1 MKRLLLLAFLLPF
14 LAFSQ
19 TCPAPSGNSIIIDST
34 YTIGSSLLKQTNATL
49 CYNNST
55 TTKTTAMQFKLIFDT
70 AAFTTPVV
78 TLITSDSLQYLNYY
92 VTNNKIAVT
101 IVYTGADTNF
111 TYPSGR
117 YFNINFTHRPDT
129 LFQYITTF
137 QPLAFDATFKTVAST
152 NKGIDTVLSKYNG
165 GGLFIKAGLKFHGT
179 VANVTG
185 TLTKFVTVALLKKPK
200 VGTTW
205 TTIRTNITGL
215 DGKYNFNETIDTT
228 FWTCKVQIKGDTMA
242 LGNVVTVA
250 DAQKVNRFVLGLE
263 TPMKFDFH
271 SSDVNA
277 SGDITVA
284 DVYSIFNRIA
294 GRFTSFTVPD
304 VRFFT
309 KTQYDSISY
318 DSLTNYSLIF
328 PGTSVFEYTI
338 TPTVDSVNIY
348 VLASGDANATGFHMA
363 RLTPIKIVNPL
374 NAPNFIIDQTTD
386 YYANLNSVEINMPT
400 LNVEEGNLVNIPVK
414 VLTGVF
420 SLGSVQL
427 ALKYDMNLLEFKGI
441 VANEK
446 TGKWLSFM
454 NPNDGIVEWGGL
466 DLTNNQ
472 YAMNDGEQIITLQFI
487 AKKPKT
493 DWGVS
498 PIYVTRKFVGN
509 DWAADMSVTPT
520 NGMVAVQ
527 MVKYPTIN
535 IGNPLGKDQ
544 AEILIYPNPTTG
556 LIAVEFNVPA
566 NSTTTVYFID
576 ILGNKVANVIDTKM
590 PAGQYRYSAN
600 LTGLKGST
608 YFAIMECDGKILAS
622 KQILNNISL

>member
-1 MKRLLLLAFLLPF
+1 
-14 LAFSQ
+14 
-19 TCPAPSGNSIIIDST
+19 
-34 YTIGSSLLKQTNATL
+34 
-49 CYNNST
+49 
-55 TTKTTAMQFKLIFDT
+55 
-70 AAFTTPVV
+70 
-78 TLITSDSLQYLNYY
+78 
-92 VTNNKIAVT
+92 
-101 IVYTGADTNF
+101 
-111 TYPSGR
+111 
-117 YFNINFTHRPDT
+117 
-129 LFQYITTF
+129 
-137 QPLAFDATFKTVAST
+137 
-152 NKGIDTVLSKYNG
+152 
-165 GGLFIKAGLKFHGT
+165 
-179 VANVTG
+179 
-185 TLTKFVTVALLKKPK
+185 
-200 VGTTW
+200 
-205 TTIRTNITGL
+205 
-215 DGKYNFNETIDTT
+215 
-228 FWTCKVQIKGDTMA
+228 
-242 LGNVVTVA
+242 
-250 DAQKVNRFVLGLE
+250 
-263 TPMKFDFH
+263 
-271 SSDVNA
+271 
-277 SGDITVA
+277 
-284 DVYSIFNRIA
+284 
-294 GRFTSFTVPD
+294 
-304 VRFFT
+304 
-309 KTQYDSISY
+309 
-318 DSLTNYSLIF
+318 
-328 PGTSVFEYTI
+328 
-338 TPTVDSVNIY
+338 
-348 VLASGDANATGFHMA
+348 
-363 RLTPIKIVNPL
+363 
-374 NAPNFIIDQTTD
+374 
-386 YYANLNSVEINMPT
+386 MPT

-520 NGMVAVQ
+520 NGMVAIQ